1 MTRLKSLTAIFLL
14 ILSFCFQCVFA
25 EQSGLLKYPDYA
37 YEYLGN
43 DKLEGFN
50 RKMFTFN
57 SKLNKYAL
65 KPMHV
70 LWASI
75 MPQYGMDRIQG
86 ITNNIEYPIRLMSS
100 LIQRDFKTS
109 GRETVRF
116 LTNSTIGL
124 GGMFD
129 PAKHIF
135 KMEQSNENMEQ
146 ALASC
151 HMKSGPYMVVPGLM
165 GTCPRGLC
173 GKALDTALNPSS
185 YIATPVLAAVKAG
198 LLINRTAYMQPLIK
212 MIESTYADPY
222 DITKKLYGIE
232 SHIKCSNLDRKE
244 VLDTNIDI
252 FKQDESIDGIENVKL
267 DDNENNELTANAPK
281 PSPTSISED
290 DEITIAEIINA
301 GDNIDDIILK
311 SYNSKNSKLM
321 ADMLLQSYNPQNPV
335 TDSMRTALFELPDIN
350 DSIWNELSVWNRTF
364 SKKIK
369 NGEVNIVPDRDDYK
383 FRYILQKEDSSPLA
397 IIFPSIGEG
406 INSSHS
412 ILMAKLF
419 HDAGYSVIIEGSAF
433 QWEFVKSM
441 PSDYRPGNPSNDA
454 DYLKTVTAKI
464 ISHIEDK
471 YHKTF
476 NQERV
481 VIGTSFGALTALFLG
496 EKEYNNNTLNITKY
510 ISICPPVELIY
521 AMNAIDKNTSEWN
534 NDPTNLKDKVALT
547 AAKVIQI
554 AKAKDEEEM
563 KIETL
568 PFTEAEAKLI
578 TGFVMHQKLS
588 DLIYTIEKDSYKDK
602 KELYKMINSMNY
614 RDYAAKYL
622 LAGGQ
627 NSWDELDYK
636 SSLHSISNYLKNSN
650 NYKIYHSLNDY
661 LTNTKQLKKLKLYT
675 GKKSVYLDNGAH
687 LGFLYRQEFI
697 DELKKDIALNKD
709 NPEND
714 SKVTENQQEGGNIN
728 DETPGMVSLAE

>member
-1 MTRLKSLTAIFLL
+1 MTKLQKGFVLFTIILCLTGGIG
-14 ILSFCFQCVFA
+14 FA
-25 EQSGLLKYPDYA
+25 EDLEQSKYPDYA

-43 DKLEGFN
+43 DKLEKFN
-50 RKMFTFN
+50 RKMYTFN

-100 LIQRDFKTS
+100 LIQKDFKTS

-135 KMEQSNENMEQ
+135 KMEQANENMEQ
-146 ALASC
+146 ALAKC
-151 HMKSGPYMVVPGLM
+151 KVKPGPYMVVPGLM

-198 LLINRTAYMQPLIK
+198 LLVNRTAYMQPVMK

-232 SHIKCSNLDRKE
+232 SHIKNSNLDKKE
-244 VLDTNIDI
+244 VLETNIDI
-252 FKQDESIDGIENVKL
+252 YQQDSEMDGIENVLKQN
-267 DDNENNELTANAPK
+267 DEPNELAATAQNSTLAG
-281 PSPTSISED
+281 EN
-290 DEITIAEIINA
+290 DEITITDIINS
-301 GDNIDDIILK
+301 GGTLDDIILK
-311 SYNSKNSKLM
+311 SYNSNNSKLL
-321 ADMLLQSYNPQNPV
+321 ADILLNSYNPQNPV

-350 DSIWNELSVWNRTF
+350 NSIWNEMSVWNRTF
-364 SKKIK
+364 GKRIK
-369 NGEVNIVPDRDDYK
+369 TDSINITPDRDDYK
-383 FRYILQKEDSSPLA
+383 FRYILQKNDTSPLA
-397 IIFPSIGEG
+397 IVFPSIGEG

-412 ILMAKLF
+412 TLIAKLF

-433 QWEFVKSM
+433 QWEFAKSM
-441 PSDYRPGNPSNDA
+441 PEDFRPGNPANDA
-454 DYLKTVTAKI
+454 DYLKIVTGKI
-464 ISHIEDK
+464 INHLETK
-471 YHKTF
+471 HKKQF
-476 NQERV
+476 SNDRV
-481 VIGTSFGALTALFLG
+481 VIGTSYGALTALFLG
-496 EKEYNNNTLNITKY
+496 DKEFQNPTLGISKY
-510 ISICPPVELIY
+510 ISICPPVELMY
-521 AMNAIDKNTSEWN
+521 AMNAIDRNTAEWN
-534 NDPTNLKDKVALT
+534 NDKSSLKDRVALT

-554 AKAKDEEEM
+554 AKVKKEEDIP
-563 KIETL
+563 IEKL
-568 PFTEAEAKLI
+568 PFTESEAKLI

-588 DLIYTIEKDSYKDK
+588 DLIYTIENQNYKDK
-602 KELYKMINSMNY
+602 KELYKMINNMNY
-614 RDYAAKYL
+614 RDYAEKYL
-622 LAGGQ
+622 MADGTT
-627 NSWDELDYK
+627 SWSELDYN
-636 SSLHSISNYLKNSN
+636 SSLHSISNYLKHSD

-661 LTNTKQLKKLKLYT
+661 LTNSLQLKKLKLYT

-697 DELKKDIALNKD
+697 DELKKDIALIA
-709 NPEND
+709 NPSVISTKPEENN
-714 SKVTENQQEGGNIN
+714 ENEQSI
-728 DETPGMVSLAE
+728 MVSNAE

>member
-1 MTRLKSLTAIFLL
+1 MTNFKRIVAIFLL
-14 ILSFCFQCVFA
+14 LLIMCPRIAFA
-25 EQSGLLKYPDYA
+25 DDSSELAKYPDYA

-43 DKLEGFN
+43 DKLENFN

-116 LTNSTIGL
+116 LTNTTIGL

-146 ALASC
+146 ALAKC

-198 LLINRTAYMQPLIK
+198 LLINRTAYMQPVMK

-232 SHIKCSNLDRKE
+232 SHIKTSNLDRKE

-252 FKQDESIDGIENVKL
+252 FNRDDSVDGIENVRL
-267 DDNENNELTANAPK
+267 ENDENNELVVTAPALQG
-281 PSPTSISED
+281 ED
-290 DEITIAEIINA
+290 DEISIAEIVNA
-301 GDNIDDIILK
+301 GENIDDIILK
-311 SYNSKNSKLM
+311 SYNSNNSKLM
-321 ADMLLQSYNPQNPV
+321 ADLLLHSYNPQNPV

-350 DSIWNELSVWNRTF
+350 ESMWNEMSVWNRTF
-364 SKKIK
+364 GKKIK
-369 NGEVNIVPDRDDYK
+369 TSAVNIVPERDDYK
-383 FRYILQKEDSSPLA
+383 FRYILQKTVSSPLA

-412 ILMAKLF
+412 TLMAKLF
-419 HDAGYSVIIEGSAF
+419 YDTGYSVIIEGSAF

-464 ISHIEDK
+464 ITHLEDK
-471 YHKTF
+471 YKKQF
-476 NQERV
+476 NQDRV

-496 EKEYNNNTLNITKY
+496 EKEYNNNTLNITRY
-510 ISICPPVELIY
+510 ISICPPVELVY
-521 AMNAIDKNTSEWN
+521 AMNAIDKNTEEWKT
-534 NDPTNLKDKVALT
+534 DTTGLKDRVALT

-554 AKAKDEEEM
+554 ARVKEEDEK

-588 DLIYTIEKDSYKDK
+588 DLIYTIEKDNYKDK
-602 KELYKMINSMNY
+602 KELYKLINSMNY
-614 RDYAAKYL
+614 HDYAEKYL
-622 LAGGQ
+622 LS
-627 NSWDELDYK
+627 NSGKSWNDLDYT
-636 SSLHSISNYLKNSN
+636 SSLHSISHYLKNSD

-661 LTNTKQLKKLKLYT
+661 LTNTRQLKKLKLYT

-697 DELKKDIALNKD
+697 DELKKDIAQIKD
-709 NPEND
+709 NFNKVITVSEN
-714 SKVTENQQEGGNIN
+714 NQEGVIDNV
-728 DETPGMVSLAE
+728 DEHAMVSSAE